1 MRRERPRGIF
11 AACQRLLNNT
21 GNGARASRIARD
33 SRRECAVI
41 AVLLSDAAFAAAAGI
56 GFGIAFNPPKGKL
69 LLAGLF
75 AAVGHSLRLWLM
87 LGCGMNICPATLI
100 GAFAIGILGFLAGR
114 ISGCPSEIFT
124 FPALLP
130 MIPGLYAYKAVLA
143 AIKFLSESP
152 GSELSGKCLSEFF
165 FNAITSTA
173 IMLAIVIGAA
183 ASVFIDTL
191 SARIENRKMLA
202 GLGRGSAHR
211 AGMPR
216 SA

>member
-1 MRRERPRGIF
+1 M
-11 AACQRLLNNT
+11 T
-21 GNGARASRIARD
+21 
-33 SRRECAVI
+33 

-75 AAVGHSLRLWLM
+75 AAAGHPLRLWLM

-100 GAFAIGILGFLAGR
+100 GAFEIGILGFLAGR

-130 MIPGLYAYKAVLA
+130 MIPGLYAYKTVLA

-202 GLGRGSAHR
+202 GLRRGPAQR
-211 AGMPR
+211 AGKSR

>member
-1 MRRERPRGIF
+1 
-11 AACQRLLNNT
+11 
-21 GNGARASRIARD
+21 
-33 SRRECAVI
+33 
-41 AVLLSDAAFAAAAGI
+41 
-56 GFGIAFNPPKGKL
+56 
-69 LLAGLF
+69 
-75 AAVGHSLRLWLM
+75 
-87 LGCGMNICPATLI
+87 
-100 GAFAIGILGFLAGR
+100 
-114 ISGCPSEIFT
+114 
-124 FPALLP
+124 

-211 AGMPR
+211 AGMSR